1 MIRWIILAKEP
12 DCRGDLWWRGW
23 GWVKTG
29 TDCNRV
35 LLQQDELG
43 EAKSAPAEFVCLQ
56 HQVKYM
62 EKIRTVIIEDE
73 APARD
78 IVKYYLQEL
87 DYIEVIAECADG
99 FTGLKTISSLKPDLV
114 FLDIQMP
121 RLTGIE
127 LVEVMTEK
135 PEIIFTTAYD
145 QFAIR
150 AFELNAVDYL
160 LKPFEKR
167 RFLEAV
173 RKAADKI
180 RTGAG
185 NKEPASQLLSKRPE
199 QSAPVNRVVVRKG
212 NAINLIPVEDIKY
225 VEAQDDYVMIH
236 HSNGKALKQQT
247 MKFYEDNLSTKDFVR
262 IHRSYIVRVAEIKRI
277 EPYGKDTHVAILQS
291 GDKLPVSRAGYRQ
304 LKDELNF

>member
-1 MIRWIILAKEP
+1 
-12 DCRGDLWWRGW
+12 
-23 GWVKTG
+23 
-29 TDCNRV
+29 
-35 LLQQDELG
+35 
-43 EAKSAPAEFVCLQ
+43 
-56 HQVKYM
+56 M

-78 IVKYYLQEL
+78 IIKHYLKEL
-87 DYIEVIAECADG
+87 DYIDVIAECADG

-127 LVEVMTEK
+127 LVEVLTEK

-160 LKPFEKR
+160 LKPFQKR
-167 RFLEAV
+167 RFLDAV
-173 RKAADKI
+173 QKAADKI
-180 RTGAG
+180 KSGAG
-185 NKEPASQLLSKRPE
+185 NKEPASQILAKKPE
-199 QSAPVNRVVVRKG
+199 PASPVNRIVVRKG
-212 NAINLIPVEDIKY
+212 NAINLIPIDQIKY

-236 HSNGKALKQQT
+236 HSAGKALKQQT
-247 MKFYEDNLSTKDFVR
+247 MKFYEDNLSKTDFVR
-262 IHRSYIVRVAEIKRI
+262 IHRSYIVRVEEIKRI
-277 EPYGKDTHVAILQS
+277 EPYGKDNHVAILQS
-291 GDKLPVSRAGYRQ
+291 GDKLPVSRAGFRQ